1 MRGEY
6 ITTVDVLVYQNG
18 SPPHAWGILIAP
30 TVIVAL
36 ERFTPTCVGNTELLF
51 SPKGDC
57 TVHPHM
63 RGEYGILGR
72 FAYRSAV
79 RPHMRGEYVEKWR
92 SIDRPGGSPPHAWGI
107 LAPWVVALDYIRFT

>member
-6 ITTVDVLVYQNG
+6 ITTVDVLVYQHGSPPHAWGIRHRHGRGETAYRFTPTCVGNTITVPGTVGDQPVHPHMRGEYASSLIPTQNNTG

-57 TVHPHM
+57 T
-63 RGEYGILGR
+63 
-72 FAYRSAV
+72 
-79 RPHMRGEYVEKWR
+79 
-92 SIDRPGGSPPHAWGI
+92 
-107 LAPWVVALDYIRFT
+107 